1 MLRVLWNKI
10 NNYYA
15 GKLPTDLRWHLES
28 PLPKT
33 IRFGIFNLFSGW
45 VFSLNGKRITGVE
58 IIQKNKLLGTCDYGL
73 EREDVFNAFPRH
85 PQARR
90 SGFLG
95 WVAIP
100 SKSTKPIK
108 VNVIDKEAKILT
120 VFKYKLSLKEKTVC
134 FKNNLLR
141 RKKKHFSSEA
151 IPKKILIAGM
161 AKSGTTALFFKIANS
176 LASYEEAALKTKL
189 LFEPLA
195 YSFSENQ
202 RVLAKIIISVK
213 SAMTLWGED
222 NNEMYSPVNY
232 ADFAN
237 FDKKIMLV
245 RDPRDLLISSML
257 YSVRNI
263 SFYSNKKRIKEFI
276 DILEKK
282 ETNPSEVSLI
292 ELIQARV
299 GVEKFDLEKW
309 LNHFKVIF
317 DERLNF
323 YRKPGDYLI
332 CKYENLV
339 NNNIKEIESFLGF
352 SLMGDS
358 VVDKSFNRVVRTKDY
373 GDWKNWFL
381 EEDIRLFKP
390 VFSDYM
396 REFGYNDDWILPS
409 RQVIL
414 PVHSSG
420 YVKRILKEVTEL

>member
-1 MLRVLWNKI
+1 
-10 NNYYA
+10 
-15 GKLPTDLRWHLES
+15 
-28 PLPKT
+28 
-33 IRFGIFNLFSGW
+33 
-45 VFSLNGKRITGVE
+45 
-58 IIQKNKLLGTCDYGL
+58 
-73 EREDVFNAFPRH
+73 
-85 PQARR
+85 
-90 SGFLG
+90 
-95 WVAIP
+95 
-100 SKSTKPIK
+100 
-108 VNVIDKEAKILT
+108 
-120 VFKYKLSLKEKTVC
+120 
-134 FKNNLLR
+134 
-141 RKKKHFSSEA
+141 
-151 IPKKILIAGM
+151 
-161 AKSGTTALFFKIANS
+161 
-176 LASYEEAALKTKL
+176 
-189 LFEPLA
+189 
-195 YSFSENQ
+195 
-202 RVLAKIIISVK
+202 
-213 SAMTLWGED
+213 MTLWGEEK
-222 NNEMYSPVNY
+222 NEMYSPVNY

-257 YSVRNI
+257 YSVRNS
-263 SFYSNKKRIKEFI
+263 SFYSNKQRIKEFI
-276 DILEKK
+276 GILEKK

-323 YRKPGDYLI
+323 YRKAGDYLI

-373 GDWKNWFL
+373 GDWENWFL

-409 RQVIL
+409 RKIIL

-420 YVKRILKEVTEL
+420 YVKRIIKEVTDL